1 MTRVVIV
8 SGAIANKPRSGG
20 EAWVR
25 LSWISG
31 LKRLGF
37 DVYFIEQI
45 APSACVDD
53 AGNPA
58 SFADSVNRQHFT
70 WVTGQAGLAATTA
83 LILADP
89 ATGRPLTCH
98 GLAWDR
104 VVDLARNA
112 EMLINISGHLTLP
125 DLMPLLRK
133 KLYIDIDPGYTQC
146 WHADPASAFR
156 LAGHDAYFTI
166 GAHVGSTA
174 SSIPVDGIQW
184 VPVRQPVVLDDW
196 PIAPAPPVFRF
207 TTVSSWRGAFGPIT
221 LGDRTFTL
229 KAHEFRKFVGLPDR
243 ARAAGIVEVAF
254 EIALDIHPA
263 DSKDSTRLRDA
274 GWTLLDPKAAA
285 GDVQKFGDYVR
296 GSSAEFSVAQGIYV
310 ETNSGWFSDR
320 TIRYLAS
327 GRPALVQETGFSA
340 YLPTGRGLVP
350 FRNMDEAVDGCVN
363 IVQRFDVHSAAA
375 RRIAVEHF
383 DSDRVLTQFLK
394 DVERLT

>member
-229 KAHEFRKFVGLPDR
+229 KRMSSASLLGFLTV
-243 ARAAGIVEVAF
+243 
-254 EIALDIHPA
+254 PA
-263 DSKDSTRLRDA
+263 QQESLRWHLRSLSTFIRRIRRTRLGFVMPVGRCSIRKPPRGMFKSSVTTSGVRPPSSPWPRASTSRRTVVGSAIVRFGTSPQAVRRWCKRRAFQPTCQPDVA
-274 GWTLLDPKAAA
+274 WCHFETWTRPSM
-285 GDVQKFGDYVR
+285 DV
-296 GSSAEFSVAQGIYV
+296 
-310 ETNSGWFSDR
+310 
-320 TIRYLAS
+320 
-327 GRPALVQETGFSA
+327 
-340 YLPTGRGLVP
+340 
-350 FRNMDEAVDGCVN
+350 
-363 IVQRFDVHSAAA
+363 
-375 RRIAVEHF
+375 
-383 DSDRVLTQFLK
+383 
-394 DVERLT
+394 